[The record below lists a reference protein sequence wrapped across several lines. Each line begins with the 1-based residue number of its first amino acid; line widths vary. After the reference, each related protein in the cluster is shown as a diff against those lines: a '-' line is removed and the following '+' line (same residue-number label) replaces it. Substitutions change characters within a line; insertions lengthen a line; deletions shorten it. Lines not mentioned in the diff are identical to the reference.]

1 MVSLTKPP
9 QKTPKQKKEWL
20 HPFMSKDA
28 VERLVYVFTVSN
40 TDVIKR
46 GQSD

>member
-1 MVSLTKPP
+1 MVSLTK
-9 QKTPKQKKEWL
+9 TPKTKKKEWL